1 MKSSTAQRQKRL
13 AFQVSHSATSFHT
26 FPYLQV
32 SQLRGR
38 IDYLQQLASE
48 AQKEAEEWR
57 NKSEALEARLQ
68 RHQVR
73 GYAMHSVCKGYDCC
87 PASPLL

>member
-1 MKSSTAQRQKRL
+1 M

-68 RHQVR
+68 RNQVR
-73 GYAMHSVCKGYDCC
+73 GTQCRSMFVEISCC
-87 PASPLL
+87 CHHVVKNSTISPQ